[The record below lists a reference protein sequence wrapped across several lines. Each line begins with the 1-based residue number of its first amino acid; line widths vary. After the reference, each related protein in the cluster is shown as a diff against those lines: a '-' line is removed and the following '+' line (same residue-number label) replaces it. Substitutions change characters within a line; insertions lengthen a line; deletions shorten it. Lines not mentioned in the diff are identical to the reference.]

1 MDPIEDGDSD
11 IYLYLNVEL
20 KRLRTFVKCTKYLL
34 LEKSEDDNDDDDE
47 IAALNLGSLLCK
59 IKDALIKLI
68 GDFGSITHLE
78 NTTLVSITQLENTT
92 LVPVEDTDACCF
104 VLFGEIQKILSKL
117 TWKDKGMI
125 DDMCS
130 RFEENNQVLGQEINR
145 AYITFSDC
153 LPKLTSP
160 MRDVNGLM
168 ELIHT
173 VLDNLTAILNCCDA
187 DDVAKFKMEVRLQNL
202 KVKLRSLKSFISF
215 AKFRDV
221 EHSQL
226 ENLLIHAEIF
236 TLKAAHFLYMLWDHL
251 MGEIKDDYGTDGESL
266 DEAYKDRED
275 DDGTD
280 GDSEDGAYKDHEDDN
295 GTDGDFED
303 EAYKDHEDD
312 DATAGD
318 SEEEAYNDR
327 EDEEADGDS
336 EDEAVEDDILIKRD
350 EMLQKIMFV
359 DPFAP
364 EIHIQALQALKASGS
379 THSLEMKNKEMA
391 RDFVHSLSDTLWIVF
406 ANSSNTSF
414 LVSVA
419 DQMQILYD
427 GLLFLRAILTN
438 QQGTFDELREEMK
451 DFVGD
456 LVNKAG
462 TVVCLLCVNGVKDGF
477 AKETNDAVCDFLEK
491 IHHIKAE
498 IGNKYPVTSTPNFP
512 KTNQLGFIDVLLE
525 NLKELTNCKL
535 NSITL
540 VQDQIQVFEKGLV
553 FLRSFL
559 HKFVDQHEELQSLRS
574 RIMEVADKAEFV
586 IDSLMVG
593 NIECSSFLFETIT
606 EEIKHI
612 KIEAMEI
619 DESKKYNT
627 AEVQKF
633 TKPSILVPSQGSTS
647 TMDEGVLKVDEE
659 TTAIIDRLTRGSMQ
673 LGVVTIVGMAGLGK
687 TTLAKIVYN
696 DPSIMYHFHIRSW
709 CCVSQL
715 YSKKDLL
722 LQILDCITG
731 KHCNTNLKEMNE
743 DDLDMK
749 LYRHLKGN
757 RYLIVLDDLWG
768 TEAWNVLKNSFP
780 EDTNASRVLVTSRL
794 QDLASEIKSNCIP
807 HTLRLLTN
815 DESWELLKMKLFV
828 PPAMHVLGKEIA
840 RNCKGLPLTI
850 VIVAGILSTLEQDGW
865 EEVLRSLSSES
876 VSFTEQ
882 WRYTLELSYKNLPD
896 HLKSCLL
903 YFGLFPEDEL
913 FSTDRLIWLWIADG
927 FVRKTEVKALEEVAE
942 DYMKDLINRSL
953 VMVEKRRSSG
963 SVKFCKIHD
972 VIHEFS
978 VAKGR
983 EENFLQLLRGG
994 NDLFTIHEASKA
1006 RRLCIYSKGK
1016 DFEEEKIFCP
1026 RVRSLI
1032 CFGPDC
1038 NLMLY
1043 PSSLLEVFRIFRLLR
1058 VLDMYQIDLGD
1069 CFPTVIELLIL
1080 LRFLSLT
1087 VSVDYIPPSIA
1098 NLSYLETF
1106 LLRESSDHGT
1116 TSLLPDTIWKMK
1128 NLRNLYSEYNLILP
1142 WSRNLENSCGL
1153 CHLQSISTVELR
1165 CKNME
1170 KITRLLPNVRKLK
1183 CRLSDS
1189 SGDMSAGGKCDRIFA
1204 LDSLTK
1210 LESLCIDT
1218 YSVLGEFHIAFPM
1231 NLKKLSLS
1239 YLRWQW
1245 SDISSIEK
1253 LPNLEVLKIKLNS
1266 FEGKVWDMEGVEFP
1280 KLKYLGLEYLDIVNW
1295 RGDGEHFPCLKKLVL
1310 KQLEELEEVPS
1321 CLSCIST
1328 LEMIEVWWCTE
1339 SIVDQVKKIEVEQN
1353 DLGNEGIKIVIR
1365 KW

>member
-1 MDPIEDGDSD
+1 MDPMEDSD
-11 IYLYLNVEL
+11 FQIYLYLEMEL
-20 KRLRTFVKCTKYLL
+20 KRLRTFLKCTVGWSEYLVL
-34 LEKSEDDNDDDDE
+34 KKSEEDDDDTDE
-47 IAALNLGSLLCK
+47 VILSLGSLLCK
-59 IKDALIKLI
+59 IKDALDILI
-68 GDFGSITHLE
+68 RDSGS
-78 NTTLVSITQLENTT
+78 VSQLENISF
-92 LVPVEDTDACCF
+92 LPVDTGLCCW
-104 VLFGEIQKILSKL
+104 VLFEAVMEIFSRLRPKNWQDSSIIYNML
-117 TWKDKGMI
+117 
-125 DDMCS
+125 S
-130 RFEENNQVLGQEINR
+130 RFNENKQVLGQEINR
-145 AYITFSDC
+145 AYVTFSDC
-153 LPKLTSP
+153 LSKLTSP
-160 MRDVNGLM
+160 MRDVNELM

-173 VLDNLTAILNCCDA
+173 VLEILTGILTCCDGNVHVRFA
-187 DDVAKFKMEVRLQNL
+187 MEPFHVRLQNL
-202 KVKLRSLKSFISF
+202 KVELRSLRSFICF
-215 AKFRDV
+215 AKFGVV
-221 EHSQL
+221 EHYQL
-226 ENLLIHAEIF
+226 QNLLIQAEIF
-236 TLKAAHFLYMLWDHL
+236 TLKAAQCLHMFWDYVMHNI
-251 MGEIKDDYGTDGESL
+251 GYGDYEDVEI
-266 DEAYKDRED
+266 
-275 DDGTD
+275 
-280 GDSEDGAYKDHEDDN
+280 
-295 GTDGDFED
+295 
-303 EAYKDHEDD
+303 
-312 DATAGD
+312 
-318 SEEEAYNDR
+318 
-327 EDEEADGDS
+327 
-336 EDEAVEDDILIKRD
+336 DILIKMD
-350 EMLQKIMFV
+350 EMLQNIMFV

-379 THSLEMKNKEMA
+379 THSLEMKNKEIA
-391 RDFVHSLSDTLWIVF
+391 RDFVHSLSDTLWILF

-419 DQMQILYD
+419 DQMQTLYD

-491 IHHIKAE
+491 IKHIKAE
-498 IGNKYPVTSTPNFP
+498 IGNKYPLTSAPNFP

-633 TKPSILVPSQGSTS
+633 TSILVPSQGSTS
-647 TMDEGVLKVDEE
+647 TMDEDVLKLDEE

-687 TTLAKIVYN
+687 TTLANIVYN

-850 VIVAGILSTLEQDGW
+850 IIVAGILSTLEQDGW
-865 EEVLRSLSSES
+865 EEVSRSLSSEF
-876 VSFTEQ
+876 VSRRDQ
-882 WRYTLELSYKNLPD
+882 CKYTLELSYKNLPD

-913 FSTDRLIWLWIADG
+913 FFTQRLVWLWIAEG
-927 FVRKTEVKALEEVAE
+927 FVRKTELKALEEVAE
-942 DYMKDLINRSL
+942 DYMMGLISRSL
-953 VMVEKRRSSG
+953 VMVEKRRSIG
-963 SVKFCKIHD
+963 GVKFCKIHD
-972 VIHEFS
+972 VIHEFC
-978 VAKGR
+978 VAKAR
-983 EENFLQLLRGG
+983 EENFLELLRGG
-994 NDLFTIHEASKA
+994 NELFTFHEAGKV

-1016 DFEEEKIFCP
+1016 DFDEAKIFCP

-1032 CFGPDC
+1032 SFGLDYNPVV
-1038 NLMLY
+1038 Y
-1043 PSSLLEVFRIFRLLR
+1043 PCSFLHVFRIFKLLR

-1069 CFPTVIELLIL
+1069 VFPAEIELLIL
-1080 LRFLSLT
+1080 LRFLSLK
-1087 VSVDYIPPSIA
+1087 VSLESIPLSIA
-1098 NLSYLETF
+1098 NLLYLETF
-1106 LLRESSDHGT
+1106 LLSGFYGR
-1116 TSLLPDTIWKMK
+1116 LPDTIWNIK
-1128 NLRNLYSEYNLILP
+1128 NLRHQRLDPYRGFILP
-1142 WSRNLENSCGL
+1142 WSHNLENSCGL
-1153 CHLQSISTVELR
+1153 CHLQTISTVKFFCWENLDR
-1165 CKNME
+1165 IM
-1170 KITRLLPNVRKLK
+1170 RLLPDIRKLK
-1183 CRLSDS
+1183 CRLSHS
-1189 SGDMSAGGKCDRIFA
+1189 HSKNISAGKCDGNSGGKCDRIFA
-1204 LDSLTK
+1204 LDSLAR
-1210 LESLCIDT
+1210 LESLCIFT
-1218 YSVLGEFHIAFPM
+1218 SAVGVEFHIAFPM
-1231 NLKKLSLS
+1231 NLKKLTLSSLC
-1239 YLRWQW
+1239 WKW
-1245 SDISSIEK
+1245 SEISIIRK
-1253 LPNLEVLKIKLNS
+1253 LPNLEVLKLRYES
-1266 FEGKVWDMEGVEFP
+1266 FKGKVWDMEEGEFP
-1280 KLKYLGLEYLDIVNW
+1280 KLKYLELDDLDIVKW
-1295 RGDGEHFPCLKKLVL
+1295 TGDGDHFPCLEKLVL
-1310 KQLEELEEVPS
+1310 KKLCKLEEVLS
-1321 CLSCIST
+1321 CLSCSST
-1328 LEMIEVWWCTE
+1328 LEMIEVRRCAE
-1339 SIVDQVKKIEVEQN
+1339 SIEDLVK
-1353 DLGNEGIKIVIR
+1353 DLGNEGIKILIR
-1365 KW
+1365 D